1 MKLKKVT
8 RIAMLL
14 ALLAAS
20 LTMTACTGGNLYRG
34 VDFNGGWHGP
44 STSGN
49 MGGGIAGYPF

>member
-1 MKLKKVT
+1 MKKVT

-14 ALLAAS
+14 TLLAAS

-49 MGGGIAGYPF
+49 IGGGIAGYPF